1 MLNEYWERVN
11 AIFFFFFFQ
20 ADDRR
25 HLPVHVRALRDVVYH
40 LVEGGRVAEAAQLL
54 LDPIF
59 LELRCR
65 AGQVHDL
72 LGDLDRLLGSA
83 GGRTGVIRGAASALP
98 ATQRGALEAVRTAL
112 AANLHVVLAQP
123 VLLLQ
128 QLANSTAVAEPLRV
142 RVCTNHRAPSE

>member
-1 MLNEYWERVN
+1 M
-11 AIFFFFFFQ
+11 
-20 ADDRR
+20 
-25 HLPVHVRALRDVVYH
+25 HVRALRDVVYH

-98 ATQRGALEAVRTAL
+98 ATQRGALEGVRTAL

-142 RVCTNHRAPSE
+142 RVCTNHRAPRNDNLDQPVILTFYMMAGTRALGTL